1 MRSMIAGRSRLWPEP
16 TTIETSWT
24 VVGVAL
30 PPSRSSTMAWRL
42 AGGIW
47 SLVSVVRSSS
57 LDSYERAK
65 RNSSSSTSS
74 SVPSARATSNRPL
87 A

>member
-1 MRSMIAGRSRLWPEP
+1 MIAGRSRPRPSP
-16 TTIETSWT
+16 TTIETSCT

-30 PPSRSSTMAWRL
+30 PPSRSSTIAWRRA
-42 AGGIW
+42 AGTM
-47 SLVSVVRSSS
+47 LVGERVAQLVAASRS
-57 LDSYERAK
+57 ERAK

-74 SVPSARATSNRPL
+74 SVPSARATSNRPR